1 VRLREPADLRLCVD
15 VLAAVHHRDTY
26 PLQWPAD
33 PVSWL
38 TPPGLISAWVAEV
51 DSELVGHVALICTD
65 SSKTP
70 PRGGQAELSKLFVS
84 PTVREHGVGAHLMDA
99 ARRRAAHQGWTLWL
113 EVVEGTGIAADFY
126 DRRGWRL
133 IDRRSANWTTS
144 TGYRP
149 VLRQYVEPIPT
160 EPQQPPAEFE
170 QADYA
175 AHNAQEQPM

>member
-1 VRLREPADLRLCVD
+1 MTVRLREPADLRLCVD

-51 DSELVGHVALICTD
+51 DGELVGHVALICTD

-84 PTVREHGVGAHLMDA
+84 PTVREHGVGAADGRSKA
-99 ARRRAAHQGWTLWL
+99 ASCTSGLDTMAGGCRGHRQRSRFLRPSRLASSRPPISKLDHVHGVPTGHASIRRADPNRAS
-113 EVVEGTGIAADFY
+113 VATGRVRA
-126 DRRGWRL
+126 G
-133 IDRRSANWTTS
+133 
-144 TGYRP
+144 
-149 VLRQYVEPIPT
+149 
-160 EPQQPPAEFE
+160 
-170 QADYA
+170 
-175 AHNAQEQPM
+175 